1 MPVISIGLTESPID
15 ASAML
20 QAVDHPG
27 CGATVLMTGQVRDH
41 HEGRAVDQLEYQ
53 AYSEMAEKEFS
64 SVAVEAV
71 DRWPEVRV
79 AAVHR
84 LGDLSVG
91 EISVAVAAAAAHR
104 DEAFDACRFFID
116 QLKARLPVWKKEY
129 GPGGELW
136 QEERPLSSTRP
147 DGQSGEKR

>member
-1 MPVISIGLTESPID
+1 MPIISIGLAESSID

-41 HEGRAVDQLEYQ
+41 HEGRTVDRLEYQ
-53 AYSEMAEKEFS
+53 AYAEMAEKELA
-64 SVAVEAV
+64 SVAAEALE
-71 DRWPEVRV
+71 RWPEVRV

-84 LGDLSVG
+84 LGKLSVG
-91 EISVAVAAAAAHR
+91 EVSVAVAAAAAHR
-104 DEAFDACRFFID
+104 GEAFDACRFFID

-136 QEERPLSSTRP
+136 QEEQPLASSDP
-147 DGQSGEKR
+147 EGESEERG